1 MYRERKSRT
10 PAKTVTHF
18 LISCIKENGAVPIAK
33 QPPRQTHG
41 SYFAVAESGRPSQT
55 EPCVGLCKPP
65 DTLKPDYS
73 HTKSTDPAPLRRRS
87 SRQYTGQG
95 SFCSKMLEPNL
106 TRLDICPADLLV
118 NVSVT
123 TCQNLSFIVVF

>member
-1 MYRERKSRT
+1 MK
-10 PAKTVTHF
+10 
-18 LISCIKENGAVPIAK
+18 NGAVPIAK

-55 EPCVGLCKPP
+55 EPCVGLCKPS

-73 HTKSTDPAPLRRRS
+73 HTKNTEPRPIAPQIVTAVHRAGFFL
-87 SRQYTGQG
+87 
-95 SFCSKMLEPNL
+95 LENVGAK
-106 TRLDICPADLLV
+106 LDICPTDLLV

-123 TCQNLSFIVVF
+123 TCQNLSFIVVVPVTALAPPGIQHKARCKALRQGIF

>member
-1 MYRERKSRT
+1 MK
-10 PAKTVTHF
+10 
-18 LISCIKENGAVPIAK
+18 NGAVPIAK

-73 HTKSTDPAPLRRRS
+73 HTKSTEPRPIAPQIITAVHRAGFFLFENV
-87 SRQYTGQG
+87 GA
-95 SFCSKMLEPNL
+95 E
-106 TRLDICPADLLV
+106 LDK
-118 NVSVT
+118 T
-123 TCQNLSFIVVF
+123 